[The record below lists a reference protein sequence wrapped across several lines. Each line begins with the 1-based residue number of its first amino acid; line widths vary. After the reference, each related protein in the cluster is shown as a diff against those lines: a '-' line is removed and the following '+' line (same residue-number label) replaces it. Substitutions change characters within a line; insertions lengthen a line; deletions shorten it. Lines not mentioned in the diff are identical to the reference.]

1 MVPAGTTWDLR
12 EVSGQ
17 ITEEGCMRRRV
28 LFTVVITVLALMMA
42 MAGGPAALAASKRLP
57 TKVGPDS
64 LDRSRLVTP
73 KIVGGKPVTNGKY
86 PFQAALLAQ
95 SFGTNDFE
103 RQFCGGSLISPFDVL
118 TAAHCVEFFG
128 DGPEQV
134 PLSDLRV
141 VVGRTVLT
149 STQGQKR
156 RAGAVSIHP
165 RYDPVTASHD
175 VAVVHLASPI
185 FGIRPVMLV
194 TPGVDALE
202 RPGTMATVTGW
213 GNTIAQPVGPGGGGV
228 NYPNRMREAKVPIVS
243 RVECKTALAT
253 VGDTIDATMLCAG
266 ATNLDTCQGDSG
278 GPLFFKAVGPGYIQV
293 GVTSWGYGCGAT
305 GFPGVYAR
313 LSNRAVGNF
322 ILEVTGGAPV
332 SASRAA

>member
-1 MVPAGTTWDLR
+1 
-12 EVSGQ
+12 
-17 ITEEGCMRRRV
+17 MRRRV
-28 LFTVVITVLALMMA
+28 MFTIIVAILSLMMA
-42 MAGGPAALAASKRLP
+42 LAGGPAALAATKRLP
-57 TKVGPDS
+57 SRVGPAS

-73 KIVGGKPVTNGKY
+73 KIIGGTAVPDGKY

-103 RQFCGGSLISPFDVL
+103 RQFCGGTLISPFDVL

-156 RAGAVSIHP
+156 RAAAFSIHP
-165 RYDPVTASHD
+165 RFDPLTASHD

-185 FGIRPVMLV
+185 LGIRPITLV

-202 RPGTMATVTGW
+202 RPGTLATVTGW
-213 GNTIAQPVGPGGGGV
+213 GNTIAQPVGPGGGGTS
-228 NYPNRMREAKVPIVS
+228 YPNRMREARVPIVS
-243 RVECKTALAT
+243 RAECRTAYAL
-253 VGDTIDATMLCAG
+253 VGENITADMLCAG
-266 ATNLDTCQGDSG
+266 RTNLDTCQGDSG
-278 GPLFFKAVGPGYIQV
+278 GPLFFKAAGPGHIQV

-313 LSNRAVGNF
+313 LSNRSVGNF

-332 SASRAA
+332 SSSRAA